1 MSTDSLE
8 YLQKQVVAYRDERD
22 WKQFH
27 TPKNCA
33 ANLAVEVG
41 ELLGSYRWTEIA
53 SDREVLKDE
62 VGDILYT
69 LLMYCEAEQIDPGKA
84 VVQKLA
90 KNAKKYPVDRFKGSP
105 KKYNQ
110 L

>member
-33 ANLAVEVG
+33 ANIAVEAG
-41 ELLGSYRWTEIA
+41 ELLGSYRWTEAAANRDALI
-53 SDREVLKDE
+53 DE
-62 VGDILYT
+62 VGDIFYT
-69 LLMYCEAEQIDPGKA
+69 LLLYCQAEEINLGEAVIK
-84 VVQKLA
+84 KLA
-90 KNAKKYPVDRFKGSP
+90 KNARKYPVDRFKGSP
-105 KKYNQ
+105 KKYNES
-110 L
+110 